1 MGGGGRVGG
10 RREGGLVVVP
20 EYITLKLE
28 LILFDCG
35 KVCHKWTKG
44 HMNSNH
50 ASVIHEPQ

>member
-1 MGGGGRVGG
+1 MGG